1 MGIIQSENN
10 ITNEFKQYDNDI
22 FELFEELNM
31 YCLTLSNKY
40 KDVLLDT
47 SDSKRLAIVLED
59 SLKKLPL
66 AKLKDLN
73 NKLSYNVYIL
83 CNKPS

>member
-1 MGIIQSENN
+1 MGNIQSENN
-10 ITNEFKQYDNDI
+10 INNEIKQYDKDI
-22 FELFEELNM
+22 FDLFEEINT

-73 NKLSYNVYIL
+73 NKLN
-83 CNKPS
+83 